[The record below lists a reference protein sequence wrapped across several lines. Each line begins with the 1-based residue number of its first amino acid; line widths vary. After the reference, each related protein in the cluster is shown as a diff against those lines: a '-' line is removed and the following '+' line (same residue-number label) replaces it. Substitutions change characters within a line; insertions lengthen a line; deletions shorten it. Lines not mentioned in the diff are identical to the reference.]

1 MYKRIFL
8 FLFLCTIA
16 AVEACSFRSINLSPN
31 PGITDS
37 LTYFLKT
44 EYGNSS
50 FKQDYRIKLDS
61 TLKMRAQRIHALHLI
76 GEIYISEF
84 KMDRDI
90 EFSKLSLQ
98 ALGDSLQILAAEEFS
113 DLDPDR
119 IYNYYNTYEIM
130 PYFVNDKLSIY
141 QINQASYWGGAH
153 PNWSVNYYCVDKRSD
168 TSVFSNQ
175 FFDESKVGMNKL
187 IEKYL
192 LLFVSEVMSEEIT
205 DVNKLEEYGFWITE
219 NIHSYATYAFT
230 DKEMLCIFNHYTIAP
245 YSAGMITLK
254 IPIEEAKPFL
264 SDTLKE
270 LLF

>member
-1 MYKRIFL
+1 M
-8 FLFLCTIA
+8 CTIA
-16 AVEACSFRSINLSPN
+16 ALEACSIRSINLSPN

-61 TLKMRAQRIHALHLI
+61 TLHSKDQRIHAFHLI
-76 GEIYISEF
+76 KEIYISEF

-98 ALGDSLQILAAEEFS
+98 ALGDSLQILAAGEFL
-113 DLDPDR
+113 DLDSDR

-141 QINQASYWGGAH
+141 QIDQAAYWGGARS
-153 PNWSVNYYCVDKRSD
+153 NWGVSYYCIDKRSG
-168 TSVFSNQ
+168 TYVFPNQ

-192 LLFVSEVMSEEIT
+192 LLFASVVMSEDIT
-205 DVNKLEEYGFWITE
+205 DVNELEKYGFWMTE

-230 DKEMLCIFNHYTIAP
+230 DKEMLCTFNLYTIAP
-245 YSAGMITLK
+245 YSTGMITLK
-254 IPIEEAKPFL
+254 IPIEEAKPFF